1 MMNNFLMVL
10 SRHKPGILIGL
21 GIGSMLTAVISGII
35 YSPLAKDAIEEKKAE
50 LGVEDLEPKD
60 KILVAA
66 PFFVPT
72 VTFVVAGIACIVCGN
87 QINLERQAAAM
98 TACAI
103 SETTSQLY
111 REKVR
116 DIVGD
121 KKEKTIH
128 EAAAK
133 ESYYR
138 DLQKGNIIVASGH
151 NDGFPVYDDL
161 TKQKI
166 KSKIEKIHSVI
177 NDLNRRMLSDG
188 VITLDEYCLA
198 MNEEPMEFGTE
209 LGWNIDRGF
218 IELESPTAIVSETG
232 EPVIVIMHKIPPRN
246 IR

>member
-1 MMNNFLMVL
+1 MINLLSIL
-10 SRHKPGILIGL
+10 SRNKPSIMLGL
-21 GIGSMLTAVISGII
+21 GIGSMITAVISGIH
-35 YSPLAKDAIEEKKAE
+35 YSPMARDALDEKKEE
-50 LGVEDLEPKD
+50 LEVEELSAMDVIKT
-60 KILVAA
+60 AG

-72 VTFVVAGIACIVCGN
+72 LAFTVAGVACIVCGN
-87 QINLERQAAAM
+87 HVNLERQAAAM

-103 SETTSQLY
+103 SETTSQIY

-116 DIVGD
+116 DIVGE

-138 DLQKGNIIVASGH
+138 DLKNDKIIITTNNS
-151 NDGFPVYDDL
+151 DGFPVYDDL

-166 KSKIEKIHSVI
+166 RSKIEKIHATI
-177 NDLNRRMLSDG
+177 NELNRKMLVDG
-188 VITLDEYCLA
+188 TITLDEYCLA

-218 IELESPTAIVSETG
+218 IELEPPTAIVSETG
-232 EPVIVIMHKIPPRN
+232 EPCIVIMHKIQPRN